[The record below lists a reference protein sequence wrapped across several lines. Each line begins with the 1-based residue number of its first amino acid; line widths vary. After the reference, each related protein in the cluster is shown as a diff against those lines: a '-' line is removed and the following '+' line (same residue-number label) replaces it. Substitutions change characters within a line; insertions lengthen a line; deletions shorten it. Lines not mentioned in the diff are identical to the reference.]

1 MRTYRTLLAG
11 SVALMAVAACS
22 SGGGG
27 GSSSHGISGPIKLVG
42 LWEVKGE
49 SPAAIDD
56 YQNGAALAIEQITAA
71 GGIAG
76 KPVTL
81 DRVPLSPSDPQKA
94 TSQFLQGVDKKPT
107 MILGIPAATSV
118 LAAKTQIDRA
128 GIPLLATSSTT
139 TPIRFGGP
147 GGSKWLW
154 LLQTYDGYKDQAAV
168 KYATETLKA
177 SKIGLTGT
185 SESYGT
191 TNIADLTT
199 ALQAKSLKP
208 FAVSKYAP
216 NATDVTPTVLAMKG
230 ADAVITFAY
239 PVPLAVQLRQFTQ
252 NGLNIPTIGSS
263 STNIAVQYKMVSGD
277 PLKNVYSVVSC
288 DPTQGSQRQLA
299 KDFGTAYQQKYGTV
313 PTDLAADAYD
323 AVWVAK
329 AAIEKAASTDPA
341 AINKAMAEVTV
352 TDKVVCS
359 DGYHADGAHVLSHDV
374 SVDKFA
380 AAGTTQEIQKYTFP
394 AQDAGK

>member
-1 MRTYRTLLAG
+1 
-11 SVALMAVAACS
+11 
-22 SGGGG
+22 
-27 GSSSHGISGPIKLVG
+27 
-42 LWEVKGE
+42 
-49 SPAAIDD
+49 
-56 YQNGAALAIEQITAA
+56 
-71 GGIAG
+71 
-76 KPVTL
+76 
-81 DRVPLSPSDPQKA
+81 
-94 TSQFLQGVDKKPT
+94 
-107 MILGIPAATSV
+107 
-118 LAAKTQIDRA
+118 
-128 GIPLLATSSTT
+128 
-139 TPIRFGGP
+139 
-147 GGSKWLW
+147 
-154 LLQTYDGYKDQAAV
+154 
-168 KYATETLKA
+168 

-341 AINKAMAEVTV
+341 AVNKAMAEVTV

-380 AAGTTQEIQKYTFP
+380 TAGTTQEIQKYTFP
-394 AQDAGK
+394 AQDALK